1 MITPLQPS
9 SSEECDVIS
18 VDEVLTMSPQT
29 IDDYDYD
36 DANRLCSQNE
46 TRRYY
51 RTFLRI
57 FTCIS
62 LGCLLLSLV
71 IFFINSSNIRRDNIL
86 NVGIEN
92 DGALLNP
99 IENSQSSSS
108 SNNGTIVVEFTVANL
123 NTNAVNCTVINREL
137 QCIPFHNN
145 ATNKFRIRLHPKWA
159 PIGVDRFMYLTN
171 SDFWHGVRIFRIVP
185 NFVSQFGI
193 SSYPNEGWTNVEQ
206 LLDDPSGKSSNS
218 RGTVTFA
225 TSGENTRTTQV
236 FINTANNE
244 YLDNQGFAPIGEVLM
259 AGDGYGGMDVV
270 QEFYSGYGDRPDQNK
285 IKTIGEEYLIQE
297 FPLLSYLVSA
307 EVVN

>member
-1 MITPLQPS
+1 MPS
-9 SSEECDVIS
+9 LLVKRMRVIS
-18 VDEVLTMSPQT
+18 VDEVSTMSPQT
-29 IDDYDYD
+29 IDDYDDENGLY
-36 DANRLCSQNE
+36 SQNYSR
-46 TRRYY
+46 RRYY
-51 RTFLRI
+51 RTLFLRI
-57 FTCIS
+57 FTFIS
-62 LGCLLLSLV
+62 LGCLLLLLV
-71 IFFINSSNIRRDNIL
+71 IFFINSSNIRRDNIR

-145 ATNKFRIRLHPKWA
+145 ATNKFRIRLHPEWA

-193 SSYPNEGWTNVEQ
+193 SSYPNEGWSNVEQ

-259 AGDGYGGMDVV
+259 AGHGYGGMDVV
-270 QEFYSGYGDRPDQNK
+270 QEFYSGYGERPEQNK